1 MQNNNNMLAVG
12 TTLQQG
18 RYTIQHVLGQGGFG
32 ITYEGVQKGLNR
44 KVAIKEFF
52 LRDYCERKDGWV
64 TATGAE
70 DAAELVRVYRDK
82 FIKEA
87 QLIASL
93 GRAPHIVQVYDIFEE
108 NQTAYYV
115 MEYIEGGS
123 LTDLIKQNGRIAEQR
138 AIDLTIQT
146 AQALEVLHN
155 HQTMHL
161 DVKPSNILLRKDAQ
175 GRDDVVLIDFGVSKH
190 YDREGHQTTS
200 TPVGLS
206 KGFAPFEQ
214 YREGG
219 VREFS
224 PATDVYSMGATL
236 YYLVTGQAPPEA
248 AELVESPLARPDA
261 VSEPLWQVISRA
273 MSFRR
278 TDRYQSMVDLI
289 QALRKVPVAVKPSVQ
304 KLKTSK
310 PELKPETL
318 KAAPVETTLVE
329 PALVETKAAT
339 HSPASQETKPVSSSR
354 TVLAKPRKKSK
365 WPWIVTMACV
375 ALLIIVV
382 ALFGSYQDDSPLSQN
397 DAPNPRYVNTFTL
410 EGHTNWVTSAAF
422 SPDGKRIVSASSD
435 KTVRIWD
442 AQTGKPIGDPLEGHT
457 DWGTSAAF
465 SPDGM
470 RIVSA
475 SYDNTVRIWDAQTGK
490 QIGDPLEG
498 HTSYVNSAAF
508 SPDGKRIVSASF
520 DRTIRI
526 WDAQTGKQIGNPL
539 EGHADGVNSAA
550 FSPDGQRIVSAS
562 WDNIRIWDAQTG
574 KPIGDPLEGHVGIV
588 WSAAFSPD
596 GMHIVSASRDNTV
609 RIWDAQTGKPIGDPL
624 KGHTSFVQSA
634 AFSPDGKRIVS
645 ASCDNTV
652 RIWDAQTGK
661 QIGDPLE
668 GHTGN
673 VNSAAFSPDGKRIVS
688 ASDDKT
694 IRIWEVSGY

>member
-93 GRAPHIVQVYDIFEE
+93 GRAPHIVQVHDIFEE

-115 MEYIEGGS
+115 MEFIEGGS
-123 LTDLIKQNGRIAEQR
+123 LTDLIRQNGRITEQR

-224 PATDVYSMGATL
+224 PATDAYSLGATL
-236 YYLVTGQAPPEA
+236 YYLVTGQVPPET
-248 AELVESPLARPDA
+248 AELVESPLARPNG
-261 VSEPLWQVISRA
+261 VSEALWQVISRA

-289 QALRKVPVAVKPSVQ
+289 QALRKVHVAAKPSVQ
-304 KLKTSK
+304 KPEAPK
-310 PELKPETL
+310 PEPKPEPLKP
-318 KAAPVETTLVE
+318 APVETKS
-329 PALVETKAAT
+329 VETKAAT
-339 HSPASQETKPVSSSR
+339 HSPASQETKPAGSSE
-354 TVLAKPRKKSK
+354 TVLVKPRKKSK
-365 WPWIVTMACV
+365 WPWIVAMAC
-375 ALLIIVV
+375 AILLIAVF
-382 ALFGSYQDDSPLSQN
+382 AYLGSHQNDSQLSQDDILL
-397 DAPNPRYVNTFTL
+397 TL
-410 EGHTNWVTSAAF
+410 VGHTNRVHSAAF
-422 SPDGKRIVSASSD
+422 SPDGKRIVSAS
-435 KTVRIWD
+435 WD
-442 AQTGKPIGDPLEGHT
+442 H
-457 DWGTSAAF
+457 
-465 SPDGM
+465 
-470 RIVSA
+470 
-475 SYDNTVRIWDAQTGK
+475 
-490 QIGDPLEG
+490 
-498 HTSYVNSAAF
+498 
-508 SPDGKRIVSASF
+508 
-520 DRTIRI
+520 TIRI

-539 EGHADGVNSAA
+539 EGHADGVFSAA
-550 FSPDGQRIVSAS
+550 FSPDGKRIVSGSYDKTIRIWNAQTGKQIGDPLVGHTSTAFSATFSPNGKCIVSAS
-562 WDNIRIWDAQTG
+562 ADNTIRIWDAQTG
-574 KPIGDPLEGHVGIV
+574 KQTGAPLEGH
-588 WSAAFSPD
+588 
-596 GMHIVSASRDNTV
+596 
-609 RIWDAQTGKPIGDPL
+609 
-624 KGHTSFVQSA
+624 TSYVLSA

-645 ASCDNTV
+645 ASYDKTIRIWDAQTGKQIGTPLEGHTDGVNSAVFSPDGKHIVSASYDHTI

-668 GHTGN
+668 GHTGC
-673 VNSAAFSPDGKRIVS
+673 VESVAFSPNGKRIVS
-688 ASDDKT
+688 ASADKT
-694 IRIWEVSGY
+694 IRIWDVSGF